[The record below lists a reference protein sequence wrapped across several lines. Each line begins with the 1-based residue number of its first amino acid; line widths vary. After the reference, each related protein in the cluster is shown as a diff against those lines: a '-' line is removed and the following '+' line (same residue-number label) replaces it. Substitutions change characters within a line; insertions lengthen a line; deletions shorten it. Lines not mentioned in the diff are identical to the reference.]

1 MLRHVLR
8 ISTIKS
14 KQVLTNVA
22 LISNIFIWFFC
33 AFITLKTVTADA
45 GMSQVESLA
54 VWIANFG
61 GASISTLIGATI
73 ADRTRKRKTL
83 FLISTLLGVFSSLI
97 PAVLDVTITSNALV
111 LSFSLGVSFG
121 LSIPICMEYFTSS
134 TPIESRAQLGGLI
147 TFVSFVGAFGLG
159 QLISG
164 ADFFVTGLVLA
175 TWRAANLAYVLLSDV
190 PERTEKGSK
199 SYSYVL
205 GQRSFLLYFI
215 PWIMFSLVNSLSLSV
230 QSGKGIDQT
239 VVEMSTVV
247 ENILA
252 GIFAVVGGL
261 LSDVLGRKRMAI
273 TGFVMLGLGY
283 AILGIYPANLV
294 SWYLYTAVDGISWG
308 IFYAVFFM
316 TVWGDLAFG
325 ASSVKYYALGGLP
338 YLLSNF
344 LGIALEPY
352 IADAIPAYAIFS
364 FTALFLFL
372 AVIPL
377 MYAPETLPEK
387 NIRDRELK
395 IYVDTAMKTK
405 EKSLSKIKHN

>member
-1 MLRHVLR
+1 MLRRVFSR
-8 ISTIKS
+8 STMK
-14 KQVLTNVA
+14 KRQVLTNVA

-33 AFITLKTVTADA
+33 VFIMLKAVTIDA
-45 GMSQVESLA
+45 GMSQFESLA

-61 GASISTLIGATI
+61 GATISTLVGAVI

-83 FLISTLLGVFSSLI
+83 FLVSTMLGVFSSLI

-121 LSIPICMEYFTSS
+121 LSMPICMEYFTSS

-147 TFVSFVGAFGLG
+147 TFISFVGAFGFA
-159 QLISG
+159 QVISS
-164 ADFFVTGLVLA
+164 ADFFATALILA
-175 TWRAANLAYVLLSDV
+175 TWRAANLAYVLFLDV
-190 PERTEKGSK
+190 PERIKK
-199 SYSYVL
+199 DPRPYSHIL
-205 GQRSFLLYFI
+205 SQRSFLLYFI

-239 VVEMSTVV
+239 VVEMSTVI

-252 GIFAVVGGL
+252 GVFAVVGGL
-261 LSDVLGRKRMAI
+261 LSDILGRKRMAI

-294 SWYLYTAVDGISWG
+294 AWYLYTAVDGISWG
-308 IFYAVFFM
+308 IFYAIFFM

-344 LGIALEPY
+344 LGIVLEPY
-352 IADAIPAYAIFS
+352 IAEVVPAYAIFS
-364 FTALFLFL
+364 FTAFFLFL

-395 IYVDTAMKTK
+395 TYVDTAIKIK
-405 EKSLSKIKHN
+405 EKSISKT